1 MVRLIEEK
9 REQGTYLTVL
19 GFGTGNLKDSKMEQ
33 LADKGNGNYAY
44 VDDLLE
50 ARKVLVHEIGG
61 TLLTIAKDV
70 KLQVEFN
77 PHRVAAYRLL
87 GYENRALRDEDFA
100 NDAKDAGEL
109 GAGHAVTAL
118 YEIIPAGAP
127 DARRVRTPDTLRY
140 QRVAEREGAE
150 RSPEL
155 MFVKLRYKRPNEH
168 ASRLLEHPVVD
179 RGDAVR
185 PSDDFTFAAA
195 VAAFGLILRDSEHK
209 GSATMED
216 VVAMASRA
224 QGPDRGGYRGEFVR
238 LARAAERLLLARE
251 GVVAER

>member
-1 MVRLIEEK
+1 
-9 REQGTYLTVL
+9 VL

-50 ARKVLVHEIGG
+50 ARKVLVHEVGG

-77 PHRVAAYRLL
+77 PRRVAAYRLL
-87 GYENRALRDEDFA
+87 GYENRALRDEDFTD
-100 NDAKDAGEL
+100 DAKDAGEL

-127 DARRVRTPDTLRY
+127 GAARVRTPDTLRY
-140 QRVAEREGAE
+140 QRVAEREEAG

-155 MFVKLRYKRPNEH
+155 MFVKLRYKLPNEH
-168 ASRLLEHPVVD
+168 ASRLIEHPVED
-179 RGDAVR
+179 RGDAAS

-195 VAAFGLILRDSEHK
+195 VAAFGLILRESDHK

-216 VVAMASRA
+216 VIAMASRA
-224 QGPDRGGYRGEFVR
+224 TGADRGGYRAGFVR
-238 LARAAERLLLARE
+238 LAQSAQRLLAGE
-251 GVVAER
+251 PTVATEK